1 MITIHPLGFMLAVL
15 FAVSMGGLMWWMLRV
30 PPPIPAPVAKARV
43 SVEAVKRI
51 LVPTV
56 GTAFAG
62 REVELACRLGED
74 QKAEILLAYVLEVP
88 RTLSLGTPMPEEE
101 ARGLEAMK
109 LAKTIIDLHKLPSTM
124 KVLRARIAGQGI
136 VQEALQQD
144 VDMIVVGMKPGMGIA
159 YDAFAR
165 TMDVLMRQSP
175 CELLIDRVTKE
186 ASA

>member
-1 MITIHPLGFMLAVL
+1 MLTIHLLGFIFAIV
-15 FAVSMGGLMWWMLRV
+15 FAVSMGGLMWWMFKV
-30 PPPIPAPVAKARV
+30 PPHLAAPVAKARV

-56 GTAFAG
+56 GTVFAG

-74 QKAEILLAYVLEVP
+74 QKAEIQLAYVLEVP
-88 RTLSLGTPMPEEE
+88 RTLNLGAPMPDEE

-124 KVLRARIAGQGI
+124 KVLRARVAGQGI
-136 VQEALQQD
+136 VQEARQQD
-144 VDMIVVGMKPGMGIA
+144 VDMIVVGMQPGMGIA